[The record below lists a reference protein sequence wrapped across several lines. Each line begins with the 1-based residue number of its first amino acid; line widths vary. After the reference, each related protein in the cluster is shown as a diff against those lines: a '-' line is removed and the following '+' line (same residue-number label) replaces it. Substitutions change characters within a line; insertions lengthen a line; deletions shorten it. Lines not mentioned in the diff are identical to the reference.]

1 MTNRVAVSARPGRLR
16 RALEELGPGLITGAA
31 DDDPS
36 GISTYSMAGAAY
48 GFGTLWTTLF
58 SFPLMAAVQV
68 MCARL
73 ALVTGEG
80 LAAVLRRHYPRRV
93 VWGACALLL
102 AANTVNIAADLG
114 GMADAATL
122 VLGGRA
128 AWYHC
133 LLAAAVVALLVIA
146 SYRAMARAFKWLSLV
161 LLAYIV
167 AAVLAQ
173 PRWSDVLRGA
183 ILPRIVPDRMYLVTL
198 VAILGTT
205 ISPYLFFWQAAQE
218 VEERNALSP
227 AGRPSIT
234 AALDA
239 ARRDTV
245 FGMFF
250 SNLIAFFIMLTTGA
264 TLFAAGRRDIQTAQ
278 DAAAALRPL
287 AGPAASL
294 LFALGLIGT
303 GMLGV
308 PVLAGS
314 SAYAVAEAMG
324 WPGGMNER
332 PRHAAKFYGVLAAGT
347 ALAMLLIH
355 LGVSGFRLLFWA
367 AVLNGVLAPPL
378 IVLLLVACN
387 DRRVM
392 GSHANGWLLN
402 VLGGLTAAVM
412 SAAAVIALVPG

>member
-1 MTNRVAVSARPGRLR
+1 MAVSARPGRLR

-36 GISTYSMAGAAY
+36 GISTYSTAGASY

-80 LAAVLRRHYPRRV
+80 LAAVLRRHYPRWV

-122 VLGGRA
+122 VLGGPA
-128 AWYHC
+128 LWYHC
-133 LLAAAVVALLVIA
+133 LIAAAVVVLLVIA

-167 AAVLAQ
+167 AAFLAQ
-173 PRWSDVLRGA
+173 PRWSDVLRGTV
-183 ILPRIVPDRMYLVTL
+183 LPRIVPDRRYLVTV

-227 AGRPSIT
+227 TGRPSVKT
-234 AALDA
+234 ALDA

-245 FGMFF
+245 VGMFF
-250 SNLIAFFIMLTTGA
+250 SNVIAFFIMLTTGA
-264 TLFAAGRRDIQTAQ
+264 TLYAVGQRDIETAQ

-324 WPGGMNER
+324 WAGGMNER
-332 PRHAAKFYGVLAAGT
+332 PRQAARFYGVLAAGT
-347 ALAMLLIH
+347 ALAMLLTH

-392 GSHANGWLLN
+392 GLHANERLLN
-402 VLGGLTAAVM
+402 VLGGLTAVVM
-412 SAAAVIALVPG
+412 AAAAVIALVPW